1 MESIEDMWKNFSL
14 SNKEGLDVDLA
25 NTSQQSE
32 NILAAKFLTSRV
44 LNMDAMARTF
54 KPLWKTRQSFTV
66 QDIGGNKVAFVFED
80 AMDLERVLM
89 NEPWT
94 YDKFL
99 VVFQRV
105 QGDEPIQDSMFSH
118 RSFWVQLHNL
128 PIRRRTEEATESI
141 GRSIGLVE
149 KVAASEDERGAENCM
164 RVRIRLEV
172 NRPLC
177 RGRLVKFEDGIKGWV
192 AFRYER
198 LPNFCYWC
206 GCLDHGEKDCDVGI
220 QQRQASNKQEY
231 QFGACLRAISDR
243 APHKTMVIVPGNQP
257 KSRDKSCR
265 QDPPCRK
272 DPPQHQPTA
281 EAEDL
286 TRNQRE
292 IGKTTDNTEEDLEN
306 EMEIEQN
313 SGFPIPDRIQQSN
326 AEIFNNQLK
335 EIDQAIN
342 YMPFGENI
350 PDQNHELSYTENFQL
365 EHGPKSAGPKVNS
378 MNNLSSPSRRPLQNI
393 SNGPCKHQEPKP
405 STTKWK
411 KLARAHKPISGP
423 PTIVQPL
430 KRDFM
435 LIEDDPVQGKRPKA
449 GLDQCNFG
457 TTFTIDNTLDCMTTK
472 ITAEAGSQ
480 PYRKP

>member
-14 SNKEGLDVDLA
+14 SDKEGLNVDLA

-44 LNMDAMARTF
+44 LNMDAVARTF

-66 QDIGGNKVAFVFED
+66 QDLGGNKVAFVFED

-118 RSFWVQLHNL
+118 TSFWVQLHNL
-128 PIRRRTEEATESI
+128 PIRRRTEEAAESI

-149 KVAASEDERGAENCM
+149 KVAAIEDERGGENCM

-177 RGRLVKFEDGIKGWV
+177 RGRLVNFEEGIKGWV

-206 GCLDHGEKDCDVGI
+206 GCLDHAEKDCDVGI
-220 QQRQASNKQEY
+220 QQRQASTKQEY
-231 QFGACLRAISDR
+231 QFGAWLRATSDR
-243 APHKTMVIVPGNQP
+243 APHKTAVIVPGNQP
-257 KSRDKSCR
+257 KSRNKS
-265 QDPPCRK
+265 DRK
-272 DPPQHQPTA
+272 DPAQYQPTA

-286 TRNQRE
+286 TSDLRE
-292 IGKTTDNTEEDLEN
+292 NGKSTENTEADPEN
-306 EMEIEQN
+306 EMEIEHN
-313 SGFPIPDRIQQSN
+313 PGFPFQTRIKKSN
-326 AEIFNNQLK
+326 IETFNNQLK

-350 PDQNHELSYTENFQL
+350 PDKNPELSYTANFQI
-365 EHGPKSAGPKVNS
+365 EHGLKSAGPIAHPA
-378 MNNLSSPSRRPLQNI
+378 NNLSSPSRRPYRTYPMGRVKIRNRRHTPP
-393 SNGPCKHQEPKP
+393 NGRSLHVLKNPQV
-405 STTKWK
+405 
-411 KLARAHKPISGP
+411 AH
-423 PTIVQPL
+423 L
-430 KRDFM
+430 
-435 LIEDDPVQGKRPKA
+435 L
-449 GLDQCNFG
+449 
-457 TTFTIDNTLDCMTTK
+457 
-472 ITAEAGSQ
+472 
-480 PYRKP
+480 